1 MVDITPLLAKG
12 SKSITGYGGG
22 GFKIN
27 QEFVAGSLL
36 VLPEEVHPWSV
47 VQGDALTVELF
58 SALEGKG
65 IELLLVGT
73 GGAIVPLAPDVRTVL
88 KAMGMSVDVMDTGAA
103 CRTYNVLLSE
113 ERKVAAAVIAV

>member
-27 QEFVAGSLL
+27 QEFIAGSLL
-36 VLPEEVHPWSV
+36 VLPEEVHPW
-47 VQGDALTVELF
+47 GIAEGETPTLAHF

-73 GGAIVPLAPDVRTVL
+73 GRTIAPLLPELRAAL